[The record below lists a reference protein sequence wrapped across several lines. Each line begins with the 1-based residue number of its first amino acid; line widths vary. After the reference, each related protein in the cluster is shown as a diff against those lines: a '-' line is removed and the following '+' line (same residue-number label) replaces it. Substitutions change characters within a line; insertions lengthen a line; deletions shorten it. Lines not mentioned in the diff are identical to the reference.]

1 MGLFLPLPQADLHEE
16 EGGDNEFTFRVG
28 ERESDSEKRQS
39 NGDLKKEKDNILSL
53 FDFVRNIQINEMEE
67 IFERG
72 KKRNFMERERE
83 RAKR

>member
-1 MGLFLPLPQADLHEE
+1 MKKKKKEITNSLLGWEKEKVTLRKDNQMGL
-16 EGGDNEFTFRVG
+16 
-28 ERESDSEKRQS
+28 EK
-39 NGDLKKEKDNILSL
+39 KKKDNILSL

-67 IFERG
+67 ISERG